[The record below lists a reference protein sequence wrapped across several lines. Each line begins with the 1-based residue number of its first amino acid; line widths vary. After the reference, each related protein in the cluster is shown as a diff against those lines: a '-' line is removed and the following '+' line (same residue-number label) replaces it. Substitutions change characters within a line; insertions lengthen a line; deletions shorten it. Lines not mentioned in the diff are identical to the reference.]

1 MAEKFVLT
9 AQLHLQAPTNVKQV
23 MSQIQNQLKGT
34 SVDVQLTNA
43 KQTISQLKKT
53 STAIKKIEKDA
64 SKAATNMDKL
74 GKAFGSTLKYIVRYD
89 IARRVFGLFANAIE
103 QGTQDAIAF
112 EREMVKVAQVTGKSM
127 AQLQGLTRTIGN
139 LATGMGVSSA
149 SLVKVSRVL
158 SQTGMTAKEVEVAL
172 KSLAKT
178 DLAPTFDNITNT
190 TETAIAAMRQFKLES
205 KDLERVLGQIN
216 VVAANF
222 AVEAADIGAAIKRA
236 GGAFASAGGSVEEF
250 IALFTSVR
258 STTRETAE
266 TIATGMRT
274 IFTRIQRPK
283 TIKFLRQ
290 FGIELQDLSGKF
302 VGPYEAVEKLHKAL
316 KGLDP
321 KDVRYSMIIEQLGGF
336 RQVSKVIPLIQQFST
351 AQKAMNV
358 QAKGGGSL
366 AKDAQKA
373 QQSLAIQ
380 IQKLTENV
388 KELFRNITGSK
399 AFQVM
404 AKGALMLANAVV
416 KIADSIAP
424 VLPLLIAFA
433 GVKIAKWGVGKIASG
448 DSDALGGVGNARPY
462 GPGPQGANRGGKIL
476 GFKRGG
482 WVPGSGN
489 GDTVP
494 AMLEPGEFVIR
505 KSSAQKMGGKMEGI
519 NKYATGGAIHGDYP
533 STKKLIHSD
542 DDTNAPY
549 RSLKKDGDRLNN
561 NHWINVKGQNKRHEQ
576 PEFEEYLTS
585 NEKQFTP
592 KTIALIA
599 HMSKNSGEMWERFE
613 KALGATGLGDPAGGV
628 APLDFPKKHA
638 EAKFQAKGDKGRGN
652 RKGNTELSMLAK
664 GVLARSPAG
673 QGYGQGWRGDT
684 VTSHHPNNPTQM
696 SGIITG
702 YEERIKKAGSV
713 DALKTTKHTAASV
726 KKAKSRDSASTV
738 AIGQE
743 YQDTNKIIAAMA
755 EGGRMDQEKGSWN
768 RTDEEQLA
776 HSNKSKREEAAAYKR
791 GELGKRQLRD
801 RPPMGHGE
809 PDNYR
814 GSGKADHPSWH
825 GESKHDEWRTVK
837 NLDPNKQHG
846 KQGFSMGTQAMQYRA
861 IEPMEKDGELSFKS
875 FVDPKGAGHWA
886 SSKNI
891 PWDGPP
897 HNDTEYSKKLT
908 VDGQYLE
915 KKASG
920 GPTGTDTVPALLTPG
935 EFVIN
940 KKSAQAVGY
949 GKLKEIN
956 AYANGG
962 FVQKFGSGGT
972 PRGTGGR
979 DTNFPSLE
987 YSNEEL
993 DEFLNDMS
1001 ASGPIM
1007 EGFIKN
1013 IEAAGYTLDQ
1023 TTVGVTRFK
1032 EVMDVMQKD
1041 QPEDVDLNQEMSQEN
1056 WEEANKHATDA
1067 MIHYADWINSEIQAR
1082 GSFGQLAT
1090 SQKTSS
1096 AGAQKTYAM
1105 AGTGDEKSGAGVL
1118 GSMEKVFPKAM
1129 ARLALSADESTA
1141 FIKAFSRSQSQGA
1154 TQAESLNRALE
1165 SVGTSTVEF
1174 ENKLHKLPPEV
1185 EETVTKFQKF
1195 KSAIKDA
1202 PDKITKAASSF
1213 VNGSK
1218 SFGKSLMR
1226 GADKMSEVAGAA
1238 TIAYVKFAATAEAV
1252 NQFANVVGL
1261 GGAVTEGFIHSVGQ
1275 ATGTMAAFEA
1285 ATEQMKKTGLAD
1297 SLEAIGTK
1305 AEDAGTA
1312 ISEWSAELG
1321 KGKEGI
1327 KGFLGGLAGKAGGLG
1342 GKLVGGAG
1350 QLAGQM
1356 QGNMEAMGQFGVG
1369 GKMGRAG
1376 LQGRKDVEAAAKAEQ
1391 QMSGGMGD
1399 KIRAAQEKAKS
1410 GGTLSG
1416 LEQAQVVKGEK
1427 HDAVMAKGKAG
1438 GKASGKAKMV
1448 GAAIQFAAAAAQK
1461 IGGAM
1466 EKEGM
1471 AEAEA
1476 GRGTGMQAA
1485 AGRAIK
1491 MGGQGAQMGAAFG
1504 PLGAAAGLAA
1514 GAIVGFITGLRDAKQ
1529 AIRKAKLGQALS
1541 GVSSAMEKFEQGLI
1555 GPAEAASNLQ
1565 QGFDA
1570 IDSYQAES
1578 AGGLTGSD
1586 AGNTAVSVGGG
1597 VLAGAAIGAAVGT
1610 IVPVIGTA
1618 IGAAVGAVV
1627 GGVVGLV
1634 AQWAGPDMEALAGD
1648 YAENMNEMK
1657 EHLLKFKEG
1666 LISSSKSIGEFENK
1680 FGASNLARMA
1690 HETGQTVAQLKEEI
1704 KLEIDERNKVR
1715 TAMEE
1720 MAEATIKATRELNS
1734 MRQIGSVFDGMTAS
1748 MEQWDAKLAGM
1759 GGGLTGQS
1767 QIGSIGAAI
1776 SDDRMMDRDTSS
1788 VERFNDTIDALSNV
1802 AGEGMSGLGQF
1813 AEEAKGAAVLQ
1824 RELGRAFTLARDSI
1838 IQFSQNASGDLAVD
1852 DGAFSAAVFDM
1863 IPTDILG
1870 DVPEHM
1876 QNAVRANIDNMV
1888 TAEGGMENIKKKI
1901 AEDPDKLVQEVT
1913 SGYKNSIEAY
1923 QKAAVMQDAQN
1934 TRLAGAYAQRSQMEL
1949 AFVKSLQGLSAKRF
1963 AIENQFA
1970 EDLGMDEGP
1979 SIAEAKAQDTKQRN
1993 ISLTR
1998 MKDPALGAS
2007 LVGKGPKEIG
2017 NAMADLRD
2025 QINEKNKE
2033 MAEQGKDKAP
2043 GASTDGLATSQK
2055 DLLDST
2061 AKLKADYDNLSGVL
2075 KSYAASQ
2082 NELIAINK
2090 QLKDAQKQEQGMRG
2104 LMFDRSYGTDEEKA
2118 EANKKINAIAIAKEY
2133 GIDAVAPE
2141 LQRSVAQFIQGSMVG
2156 GEAFVNKDMEAK
2168 GGAMGMQRNPDGS
2181 LKGITGPS
2189 DKRRELAERKKEIN
2203 ETGLAAD
2210 EALAS
2215 EEGGRLADFS
2225 NAIETMHADFLS
2237 KLQTML
2243 NEAAMRDS
2251 AEREKKAKLEA
2262 DKAQGIVSL
2271 FDTEVGE
2278 KLGMDAGDMANLSF
2292 NGETGGDAM
2301 ESIVQGG
2308 YMERIADKQNVQA
2321 KMKSGGA
2328 LGAALM
2334 SDDPIA
2340 SQMLEARRWGS
2351 TKGKAGMGNKIAQQ
2365 LGISEEDARAMGS
2378 DAGDDTNVA
2387 ESGQLGWETME
2398 KVLARMG
2405 QQFEDMGIK
2414 GVTGEGMI
2422 EQFRERLKSS
2432 KESGVG
2438 FEADDFLDQML
2449 GQARAAAETSSTLT
2463 QEEKEAQAALTQAG
2477 ADISLANEAL
2487 MKYLDERRKELGVG
2501 NYDPVDMDK
2510 QRTTVTDKRAEE
2522 KEEVDTQAKL
2532 KKQNVK
2538 NEADAAARTT
2548 QNEAEAQAVEGGN
2561 QNAIQ
2566 DSLASTTPSVPGAPG
2581 VPNVS
2586 NIAVTGSDM
2595 GGFSNFEDEPISMGN
2610 KPKPVASA
2618 ALDQATAAMEA
2629 GETAAAVT
2637 STPEAA
2643 LLNASAPLASVD
2655 GDTLNTVAS
2664 SAGSM
2669 AKGAAP
2675 VFSMAKGAAPVV
2687 STDSMEAAKKS
2698 APVKTGTGEKI
2709 AGIDE
2714 DLKAREEQ
2722 QGRFKAQM
2730 AKGQAAK
2737 EAYLQSPLGTTRSAF
2752 GGGPAHDRAL
2762 NQSFRGAA
2770 GQGEEM
2776 LAGQIEK
2783 GGGEI
2788 GDIKKSKEQL
2798 VQQKI
2803 FEDAMINVGLG
2814 GEKGAGTTGAIKTG
2828 TDNIVAQLKVMET
2841 IMGTEAESTEGAQGA
2856 NDGWADP
2863 EEAKRQK
2870 AKGKQAT
2877 RRNEESSDFASM
2889 YGYQPEL
2896 TTSALTTKAIEEQQQ
2911 AQKKAEESGS
2921 TQFQGSHGEAWTT
2934 PDDQWGAGNESPSA
2948 GAQSAG
2954 APTIQERISGMGGG
2968 GGGGDESVGKY
2979 LQEHVDKLGEIF
2991 GNALQVEVGGT
3002 IDVNVNMNGAEALNG
3017 AQDAF
3022 GKLAGEKA
3030 TAAINNFIDSMSQA
3044 GTGRPQKKGD
3054 WAGGGDNG
3062 G

>member
-519 NKYATGGAIHGDYP
+519 NKYATGGKIHGEYP
-533 STKKLIHSD
+533 STKKLIHPED
-542 DDTNAPY
+542 NTNAPY
-549 RSLKKDGDRLNN
+549 RSLKEDGTYNKDSD
-561 NHWINVKGQNKRHEQ
+561 WIKVKGQNKPHED
-576 PEFEEYLTS
+576 PVFKEYLTS
-585 NEKQFTP
+585 DEKQFTP

-613 KALGATGLGDPAGGV
+613 KALGATGLGDPAGGSK
-628 APLDFPKKHA
+628 PLDFPSHNA
-638 EAKFQAKGDKGRGN
+638 EAKFQAKGDKGWKN

-673 QGYGQGWRGDT
+673 EGYGQGWRGDE
-684 VTSHHPNNPTQM
+684 VTSHHPSDPKKM

-825 GESKHDEWRTVK
+825 EESKEDEWRTVK

-861 IEPMEKDGELSFKS
+861 IESIEKDGELSFKS

-1213 VNGSK
+1213 VDGSK
-1218 SFGKSLMR
+1218 RFGKSLMR

-1238 TIAYVKFAATAEAV
+1238 TVAYVKFTATAEAV

-1297 SLEAIGTK
+1297 SLEAFGTK

-1376 LQGRKDVEAAAKAEQ
+1376 LQGRKDVEAAAKADEQ
-1391 QMSGGMGD
+1391 FNMGELGN
-1399 KIRAAQEKAKS
+1399 KVRAAQEKAKS

-1438 GKASGKAKMV
+1438 GKSAGKAKVAGM
-1448 GAAIQFAAAAAQK
+1448 AIQFAAAAAQK
-1461 IGGAM
+1461 IGGAI
-1466 EKEGM
+1466 EAEGM
-1471 AEAEA
+1471 KNAEK
-1476 GRGTGMQAA
+1476 GRGDGTQAA
-1485 AGRAIK
+1485 VGRSVSMA
-1491 MGGQGAQMGAAFG
+1491 GQGAQMGAALG
-1504 PLGAAAGLAA
+1504 PWGALA
-1514 GAIVGFITGLRDAKQ
+1514 GAVGGAVVGFITGLRDAKM
-1529 AIRKAKLGQALS
+1529 AIAKAKLGQALD
-1541 GVSSAMEKFEQGLI
+1541 GVSDSLEKFEQGLI
-1555 GPAEAASNLQ
+1555 GPAEMAGKMEA
-1565 QGFDA
+1565 GF
-1570 IDSYQAES
+1570 QAVEQFES
-1578 AGGLTGSD
+1578 GSRGGVMGSD
-1586 AGNTAVSVGGG
+1586 AGNAALSVGGG
-1597 VLAGAAIGAAVGT
+1597 ALAGVAIGAAIGSV
-1610 IVPVIGTA
+1610 VPVIGTA
-1618 IGAAVGAVV
+1618 IGAVIGGIGGALT
-1627 GGVVGLV
+1627 GLFMG
-1634 AQWAGPDMEALAGD
+1634 WASADTAEIGKEYGEAMLEMS
-1648 YAENMNEMK
+1648 ENLN
-1657 EHLLKFKEG
+1657 KFKDS
-1666 LISSSKSIGEFENK
+1666 LISSSTTMSEFENK
-1680 FGASNLARMA
+1680 MGEAGMARLM
-1690 HETGQTVAQLKEEI
+1690 HQTGQSMEQLREEI
-1704 KLEIDERNKVR
+1704 GEEIDKRNEVR
-1715 TAMEE
+1715 TAMDE

-1734 MRQIGSVFDGMTAS
+1734 MRQIGAVFDAVAAS

-1759 GGGLTGQS
+1759 GAGLTGQS
-1767 QIGSIGAAI
+1767 QIGSVGAAI
-1776 SDDRMMDRDTSS
+1776 SDDRMMDRDTGS

-1838 IQFSQNASGDLAVD
+1838 IQFSTSASGDLAVD
-1852 DGAFSAAVFDM
+1852 DGAFSDAVFDM

-2225 NAIETMHADFLS
+2225 NAIETMHADFLG

-2243 NEAAMRDS
+2243 NEAAARDS

-2262 DKAQGIVSL
+2262 DKSQGLVKL
-2271 FDTEVGE
+2271 FDQDIGE
-2278 KLGMDAGDMANLSF
+2278 KLGMNKEQVANLSYK
-2292 NGETGGDAM
+2292 GASGSQAM
-2301 ESIVQGG
+2301 ANIVQSGM
-2308 YMERIADKQNVQA
+2308 MERIAKKQDTQNKMEQTAGGRMLMSGMAGKSDFLGSVKDSTAVGTQGAGMASLLGGSVKARDLASRVGVVNNWEDQEVQDEA
-2321 KMKSGGA
+2321 GGIQA
-2328 LGAALM
+2328 MEELLNTLGAKFEEMGLEGQGAEALKK
-2334 SDDPIA
+2334 
-2340 SQMLEARRWGS
+2340 R
-2351 TKGKAGMGNKIAQQ
+2351 
-2365 LGISEEDARAMGS
+2365 
-2378 DAGDDTNVA
+2378 
-2387 ESGQLGWETME
+2387 
-2398 KVLARMG
+2398 
-2405 QQFEDMGIK
+2405 FH
-2414 GVTGEGMI
+2414 
-2422 EQFRERLKSS
+2422 ERLAEGDK
-2432 KESGVG
+2432 
-2438 FEADDFLDQML
+2438 FEADTFLNEVM
-2449 GQARAAAETSSTLT
+2449 GSAGASTVQATKLTDDEQAAMT
-2463 QEEKEAQAALTQAG
+2463 ALTQAG

-2487 MKYLDERRKELGVG
+2487 MNWLDEQKASLDQDKYGSVNIADKTKEGAE
-2501 NYDPVDMDK
+2501 
-2510 QRTTVTDKRAEE
+2510 KRAEQQ
-2522 KEEVDTQAKL
+2522 KEVDTQDKL

-2643 LLNASAPLASVD
+2643 LLKASAPLASVD

-2948 GAQSAG
+2948 GSQSAG